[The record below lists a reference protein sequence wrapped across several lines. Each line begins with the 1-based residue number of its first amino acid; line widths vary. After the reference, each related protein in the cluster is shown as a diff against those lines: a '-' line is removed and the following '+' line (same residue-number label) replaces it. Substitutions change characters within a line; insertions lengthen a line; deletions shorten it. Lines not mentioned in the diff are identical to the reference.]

1 MTSGRATGFTLI
13 ELLVAMVVI
22 SILSIS
28 AVRVFVD
35 QHQVFFN
42 QNEGVRIEENAR
54 AGFEMLVRDARNA
67 GFDPRG
73 VAGSEITKWT
83 VDSFGWTADLN
94 ADGDLDDESED
105 VLYFFDPD
113 QEALVRE
120 EPGLS
125 VEVAESVIGLS
136 FTYLEDAGGTVASS
150 AATIE
155 LVAIEMSYEMP
166 EGTLPGALETQIALR
181 NAIFE

>member
-1 MTSGRATGFTLI
+1 MIERSSNGFTLI

-22 SILSIS
+22 SILGLS
-28 AVRVFVD
+28 AINVFVD
-35 QHQVFFN
+35 QHQIFFE

-73 VAGSEITKWT
+73 VAGSAITKWSA
-83 VDSFGWTADLN
+83 DSFGWTADLN

-105 VLYFFDPD
+105 VLYFFDSAR
-113 QEALVRE
+113 QALVRE

-125 VEVAESVIGLS
+125 VEVADNVNDLT
-136 FTYLEDAGGTVASS
+136 FTYLEDAGGTVAVT

-155 LVAIEMSYEMP
+155 LVAIEMLYEMP
-166 EGTLPGALETQIALR
+166 KGTLPGALETQIALR